1 MAITFSDFFSLLVIS
16 FLSWFME
23 YNKKRKMLRLL
34 CEHIHLRFC
43 LKKIMETTEKE
54 MIPDKELKSS
64 LEPEDHIGR
73 YGVDDYLDFY
83 YPHETIA
90 QRLKRRNHLMSFL
103 CLRAQQLLFLKK
115 KVGDTPSTI
124 EKNR

>member
-1 MAITFSDFFSLLVIS
+1 MAITFSDFFSSLFIS
-16 FLSWFME
+16 FLSWFMQ
-23 YNKKRKMLRLL
+23 YNIKRKMLRLL
-34 CEHIHLRFC
+34 CEHIHARFC

-54 MIPDKELKSS
+54 IPDKELKSS

-73 YGVDDYLDFY
+73 YGVDDYIDFHY
-83 YPHETIA
+83 SHETIE

-115 KVGDTPSTI
+115 KAGDNSSTI
-124 EKNR
+124 QKSR